1 VSLRFAPTDVPGVIV
16 IEPEVFRDA
25 RGFFLE
31 TFHAEKYAAAGIPTL
46 FVQDNH
52 SSSVRNTLRGLHL
65 QWHKPQGKLVRV
77 IRGEIWDVA
86 VDVRRDSTAYG
97 RWAAASLSADNF
109 RQFYVPPGCAH
120 GFCVLSDVA
129 EVQYKCTELYDPAD
143 EVGIAYNDPALAIP
157 WPVTEPILSARDQR
171 HGTLQQLLER
181 LGGGGESLRTT
192 AEALDQR

>member
-1 VSLRFAPTDVPGVIV
+1 M
-16 IEPEVFRDA
+16 
-25 RGFFLE
+25 
-31 TFHAEKYAAAGIPTL
+31 
-46 FVQDNH
+46 QDNH

-86 VDVRRDSTAYG
+86 VDLRRDSTAYG
-97 RWAAASLSADNF
+97 RWAAASLSSDNF
-109 RQFYVPPGCAH
+109 RQLYIPPGCAH

-157 WPVTEPILSARDQR
+157 WPVAEPLLSSRDQR

-181 LGGGGESLRTT
+181 LGGGGESPRSPVD
-192 AEALDQR
+192 AIERR

>member
-1 VSLRFAPTDVPGVIV
+1 MSLRFAPTDVPGVIV